1 MNHPLEENNPM
12 STEQIKQKR
21 ASIREIMVMN
31 NKKITNASQGKKIVS
46 CKDLRETFLGINIES
61 RSHWNYAIEI

>member
-1 MNHPLEENNPM
+1 M
-12 STEQIKQKR
+12 STEHRLNEKR

-46 CKDLRETFLGINIES
+46 CKDLRRRFWASTLQAEVTGTMPLRFKRN
-61 RSHWNYAIEI
+61 